1 MLHTLPGNQLEVLV
15 EPLARLLAVPVD
27 NALEPDVILVQNPGM
42 QHWLSMQLAQHR
54 DRRISMN
61 LRFPLPV
68 TEFWT
73 LIRRVL
79 GPDAVPEASP
89 YRREVL
95 SWRLDA
101 LLAREDIAA
110 NPTFAEPTRYW
121 QRQSDR
127 QQAVRRHQLAEQLA
141 DLYEQYLL
149 YRPDWIADWDSGNG
163 NHWQAQLWRLLTAD
177 TVVPH
182 PIKLARQAIDQLAQP
197 AEALPERLFL
207 FGINALSPFWL
218 DFIKALSD
226 QGGIDI
232 HLLYLNPSDDYWG
245 EVVSERQAAK
255 QRARWIEAETDP
267 DTPLDVGNPLLANLG
282 QQGQAFV
289 RLLSE
294 RADLETPVFVENET
308 PTLLAQLQRD
318 ILHLRDGRDTPSE
331 LNDNSISVTR
341 AHSALREVQGLH
353 DWLLHRFNDDP
364 TLTPKDV
371 VVMCPNVE
379 DYAPFV
385 EAVFARRFEDLSE
398 KVPPLPCSIAD
409 RHLKD
414 ADPTVAAFLD
424 LLTLPDARFQVSQV
438 IGWLRVP
445 AIQTQFQL
453 TPDDV
458 DQLAH
463 WLSTAAVHWGLDAEH
478 KAGFVEREVSDHF
491 TWQQGL
497 DRLLLGFAWGD
508 EATILGERLL
518 LPQVEGSD
526 ALQLGRLMA
535 FVRRLKQLAA
545 ELNQPRDIEHWQAF
559 LKDRLRLALFA
570 TGESFDPAHDDL
582 RTAIAD
588 LGQHCFEAGFDGD
601 IPLGV
606 IRDVLM
612 QAFSGSQSGGRQF
625 LTGQITVCSL
635 VPMRSI
641 PFKVLAVLGLN
652 DGEFPRHRP
661 PLGFD
666 LMANDHR
673 LGDRS
678 RRGDDRY
685 LFLEALL
692 SARDAIYLS
701 YQGRDVTNNT
711 ERQPSLVLTELFDYL
726 HSATGWRREQIR
738 DLPLQPFAAANYQGA
753 QPSFDR
759 HWLRLTAPL
768 PDASNIAELP
778 EPDWPDEL
786 PLKQLIDALDHPSR
800 AFARQRLG
808 LFLGYDSGPQ
818 LDDSEPFAPDH
829 LTRYQLQAQ
838 LIDSE
843 LGLDDMPVESWLDR
857 ARLSGL
863 LPDHAEAEDDLQSW
877 QQQAEQFAAHL
888 MELGSAELT
897 LENVETRIDG
907 QQLSAQLPRLAD
919 GRLLFWRLADAKG
932 KDYLTL
938 WLHHLVANL
947 SGPTETLGLY
957 RTNKTDAV
965 YQLQL
970 APLDAD
976 DAKTELTNWLR
987 IWKLALCRPLPLN
1000 SAIGVEIAK
1009 PRTRGEYQPY
1019 HFDRLWYGDQFRS
1032 GLGSDAYMHWFW
1044 PEPPDEAALRDDL
1057 LALYEPLF
1065 AHLQETAHA

>member
-1 MLHTLPGNQLEVLV
+1 MLHTLPGNQLEA
-15 EPLARLLAVPVD
+15 LADALATLLAVPVD
-27 NALEPDVILVQNPGM
+27 NPLEPDIILVQNPGM
-42 QHWLSMQLAQHR
+42 QHWLSMQLAQHPE
-54 DRRISMN
+54 RRISMN

-73 LIRRVL
+73 LIRQIL
-79 GPDAVPEASP
+79 GPDSVPEASP

-101 LLAREDIAA
+101 LLARESVVND
-110 NPTFAEPTRYW
+110 PLFAEPTRYW
-121 QRQSDR
+121 RRQSDR

-149 YRPDWIADWDSGNG
+149 YRPDWIADWDAGQG
-163 NHWQAQLWRLLTAD
+163 AHWQAQLWRLLSAETPVA
-177 TVVPH
+177 H
-182 PIKLARQAIDQLAQP
+182 PVKLAQQAIAQLPKTAQP
-197 AEALPERLFL
+197 LPERIFL
-207 FGINALSPFWL
+207 FGINSLSPFWL
-218 DFIKALSD
+218 DFLKALGD
-226 QGGIDI
+226 AGLHI
-232 HLLYLNPSDDYWG
+232 HLLYLNPSDDYWND
-245 EVVSERQAAK
+245 VVSERQAAR
-255 QRARWIEAETDP
+255 QRALWIESNTDP
-267 DTPLDVGNPLLANLG
+267 DQPLDVGNPLLANFG

-289 RLLSE
+289 RLLSD
-294 RADLETPVFVENET
+294 RADLETSVFVDREK
-308 PTLLAQLQRD
+308 PTLLGQLQSD
-318 ILHLRDGRDTPSE
+318 ILHLRDGRQAPSE

-341 AHSALREVQGLH
+341 AHSALREVQALH

-385 EAVFARRFEDLSE
+385 EAVFARRFDDLSE
-398 KVPPLPCSIAD
+398 AVPPLPCSIAD

-445 AIQTQFQL
+445 AIQTQFRL

-463 WLSTAAVHWGLDAEH
+463 WLSDASVHWGLDADH
-478 KAGFVEREVSDHF
+478 KAGFIEREVSDHF

-508 EATILGERLL
+508 EQHILGERLL
-518 LPQVEGSD
+518 MPQVEGSD

-535 FVRRLKQLAA
+535 FVRRLKQLTI
-545 ELNQPRDIEHWQAF
+545 ELNQPRHIEHWQAF

-582 RTAIAD
+582 RAAIAD
-588 LGQHCFEAGFDGD
+588 LGQHCFEAGYDGE

-612 QAFSGSQSGGRQF
+612 QTFSGSQSGGRQF

-652 DGEFPRHRP
+652 DSEFPRHRP

-726 HSATGWRREQIR
+726 EAASAWRRSDIR
-738 DLPLQPFAAANYQGA
+738 TLPLQPFAAANYQGD
-753 QPSFDR
+753 QPSFDA
-759 HWLRLTAPL
+759 HWLRLTEPLNAPNTL
-768 PDASNIAELP
+768 AALP
-778 EPDWPDEL
+778 EPEWPESL
-786 PLKQLIDALDHPSR
+786 SLTQLIDALDHPSR
-800 AFARQRLG
+800 AFARLRLG
-808 LFLGYDSGPQ
+808 LFLGYDNGPQ

-843 LGLDDMPVESWLDR
+843 LGLSDTSADNWLER
-857 ARLSGL
+857 VRLSGQ
-863 LPDHAEAEDDLQSW
+863 LPDHREAEATVEEW

-888 MELGSAELT
+888 HELGSGQLT
-897 LENVETRIDG
+897 RESVDASIDG
-907 QQLSAQLPRLAD
+907 QKLNAQLPRLPD

-947 SGPTETLGLY
+947 EQDTETLGLY

-965 YQLQL
+965 YQLQF
-970 APLDAD
+970 APLERDT
-976 DAKTELTNWLR
+976 AKDELSNWLR
-987 IWKLALCRPLPLN
+987 IWKLALQRPLALN

-1019 HFDRLWYGDQFRS
+1019 HFDRLWAGDQFRR
-1032 GLGSDAYMHWFW
+1032 GLAEDPYLAWFW
-1044 PEPPDEAALRDDL
+1044 PEPPNEVDLRDDVM
-1057 LALYEPLF
+1057 ALYEPLF
-1065 AHLQETAHA
+1065 AALSTDV